1 MSHSH
6 SAGLL
11 AAYNSL
17 TDKHLAGYFNNAR
30 MRRHL
35 LRSGLI
41 SRNGRIL
48 SEKEYKLNIMSQ
60 DHQKYIREC
69 LAQAIFH
76 KVLDMERYNQLE
88 IKKKLE
94 TLARKERIP
103 RFKGEPT
110 RWSIESNIPILSPRP
125 PLGPKANRGHGV
137 LVDGG
142 HTSPVTLTAP
152 RPYTAPGNMQPPIRL
167 QPLPRS
173 PAVGTVP
180 KITSGS
186 RSKTSLLE
194 NKAPFPIGGKKAVK
208 KFRNF
213 MDNSQGM
220 NQYQLLN
227 ITSHLMPIPPPP
239 PPPRGRGAGEN
250 RPEPWRRRRFRP
262 ITAPNGLEPLF
273 TRDLRRIPKTP
284 LHSNA
289 AITMI
294 YLGKN
299 VRLSYD
305 HTDFRDE
312 IKVYQQHCGGE
323 NLCVYKGKLLE
334 KETFQFISKRHH
346 GFPFSLT
353 FFLNGMQVNRLSSCC
368 EYKHRKGSRL
378 GGKRGYF
385 GLVCVERSSPCYKC
399 IIAMGL
405 DKKLASPKLKKEK
418 SIEKREE
425 LKKGEGKLRK
435 TRKHIILKQ
444 NDLEGSKASAS
455 VMFSAQEENTG
466 VEEVRTAVEE
476 MERTGQPR
484 LDVWEDDHQNMLKY
498 EYEEDFEV
506 DEEKQDE
513 KAHEQ
518 GQAGDHMNGMSKS
531 PSDGE
536 KDNLDPEKKS
546 ESLWQKATDADDNV
560 KDEDDGRSDSEL
572 DEDEQGKL
580 FSLSGYID
588 GCSEDESALGDRDVH
603 TGNSPDARSSS
614 FQESNE
620 NDEPGKSHLPIKDS
634 LETVIEDRKLVKADV
649 DSKPL
654 PIEESLENVLEEETK
669 KRSQTNAEGLSEK
682 AREHVSEEE
691 KEKDK
696 SKLWEGSTAKVKDRK
711 AGPCRVETSAGQII
725 ADAMEPGHHCH
736 PGTKSGVHSTDEE
749 EKHSGTPETDTDAAP
764 NKNLVV
770 KERAAL
776 NSNKESKQAALETYI
791 LEKKEAVEEDEAP
804 QHREADTMEEQG
816 AAALW
821 REAEGHHVPLR
832 QGTPTAGPPAP
843 VERFAKERE
852 ALPGPAS
859 RAEADAAGA
868 RGLHKAAVNPSGK
881 AASGGSRGWDE
892 NETPRQLALLHSAL
906 ETEKAAS
913 EEERGSEEAAL
924 TGRAAALNSERAEA
938 EAAPRA
944 AVAAGKGEAEPGE
957 AGRQAASERPDV
969 ERSVEEASTDLEAMA
984 SVEDASKRQ
993 GGSGEA
999 IRGAEEQA
1007 QEKEAATEAPTP
1019 RRSSASAKA
1028 AAATAGVLG
1037 DRMQGLSRG
1046 DGEGEGV
1053 QTEAGAPK
1061 EGDRKE
1067 TAPQEF
1073 DAAAETRKS
1082 EGPEAPCRETE
1093 SAGEAGPR
1101 AKALREESGSG
1112 AEHKFRGEG
1121 DAALTEVR
1129 PEEEAQAP
1137 QKETVGEAAYEAEGA
1152 ADLAEAAGPPGGGP
1166 LGDGAAAV
1174 LEAARGLEESLGNGA
1189 APSKKEGGEGR
1200 REAGAAAPKGRAER
1214 PGSGDAAASAQD
1226 EGLGPEGEGPELAA
1240 EAQDHGGRVGPG
1252 GRGKEEPLQGRQGLG
1267 GTVMTLEDVPEGDSV
1282 MAEQLSEEVME
1293 KDPEGEVEEECT
1305 VEAGVMRNRVT
1316 EEDRSVQASVASDED
1331 IPQGEGEAERAAEER
1346 EASTDLKTAE
1356 GKTKPNKAS
1365 SSDAAGE
1372 ETWHKVDELLGKE
1385 AAAEKAAEGEI
1396 ALSREDEPVA
1406 EAVTLTWA
1414 PEAEA
1419 GVLQEPS
1426 ELEEKAPQLGQE
1438 GEGGAAEATLQAEAL
1453 GEEGST
1459 GGGDGGQGAG
1469 AAEEF
1474 SPGVSQERES
1484 EPSRESPQDVETHPG
1499 GPDCTGTQEKQEQ
1512 TVQRESENADVSPSN
1527 MEAEETSWHTIF

>member
-76 KVLDMERYNQLE
+76 KVLDMERYHQLE

-103 RFKGEPT
+103 RFK
-110 RWSIESNIPILSPRP
+110 
-125 PLGPKANRGHGV
+125 
-137 LVDGG
+137 
-142 HTSPVTLTAP
+142 TAP

-194 NKAPFPIGGKKAVK
+194 NNAPFPIGGKKAVR

-220 NQYQLLN
+220 NQHQLLN
-227 ITSHLMPIPPPP
+227 ITSHLKPIPPPP

-299 VRLSYD
+299 VHLSYD

-518 GQAGDHMNGMSKS
+518 GQAGDHVNGMSKS

-546 ESLWQKATDADDNV
+546 EILWQKASDADYNV
-560 KDEDDGRSDSEL
+560 KDEDDGRSDSES
-572 DEDEQGKL
+572 DEDEQDIKTA
-580 FSLSGYID
+580 SSVSSRSRSCSS
-588 GCSEDESALGDRDVH
+588 CSEDESALGDRDVH
-603 TGNSPDARSSS
+603 SENSPDARSSS
-614 FQESNE
+614 FQELNE

-634 LETVIEDRKLVKADV
+634 LETVIEDQKLVKADV

-654 PIEESLENVLEEETK
+654 PKEESLENVLEEEIK
-669 KRSQTNAEGLSEK
+669 KRSQTIAEGLSEK

-696 SKLWEGSTAKVKDRK
+696 SKLWEGSAAKVKDGK

-736 PGTKSGVHSTDEE
+736 SGTESGVHSTDEE
-749 EKHSGTPETDTDAAP
+749 EKHSGTPEIDTDAAP

-791 LEKKEAVEEDEAP
+791 PEKKEAVEEDEAP

-816 AAALW
+816 AAALR

-832 QGTPTAGPPAP
+832 QGTPTAGLPAP

-868 RGLHKAAVNPSGK
+868 RGLHKAAVSPSGK
-881 AASGGSRGWDE
+881 AASGGSGGWDE
-892 NETPRQLALLHSAL
+892 DETPGELALLHSAL
-906 ETEKAAS
+906 QTEKAAS
-913 EEERGSEEAAL
+913 EEERGSEAAAL

-957 AGRQAASERPDV
+957 AGRQAASERPGV
-969 ERSVEEASTDLEAMA
+969 EHSVEEASTDLEAMA

-1007 QEKEAATEAPTP
+1007 QEKEAATETPTP
-1019 RRSSASAKA
+1019 RRSSASVMA
-1028 AAATAGVLG
+1028 AAAPAGVLG
-1037 DRMQGLSRG
+1037 DRLQGLSRG

-1067 TAPQEF
+1067 TAPEEF

-1112 AEHKFRGEG
+1112 AESKFRRGG

-1129 PEEEAQAP
+1129 PEEEAEAP
-1137 QKETVGEAAYEAEGA
+1137 QKETVGEAADEAEGA
-1152 ADLAEAAGPPGGGP
+1152 ADLAEAAGPP
-1166 LGDGAAAV
+1166 GDGAAAV
-1174 LEAARGLEESLGNGA
+1174 LEAARGLEESLGN
-1189 APSKKEGGEGR
+1189 EGGEGR

-1214 PGSGDAAASAQD
+1214 PGSREAAASAQD
-1226 EGLGPEGEGPELAA
+1226 EGLGPEGEGAAAPGRAELAT
-1240 EAQDHGGRVGPG
+1240 EAQDHGGRAGPG
-1252 GRGKEEPLQGRQGLG
+1252 GRGKEEPLQGRQGVG

-1282 MAEQLSEEVME
+1282 MAEQLSEEVMG
-1293 KDPEGEVEEECT
+1293 KDPEREVEECT
-1305 VEAGVMRNRVT
+1305 VGAGVTRTRLT
-1316 EEDRSVQASVASDED
+1316 EEDRSVQALVASDEN

-1365 SSDAAGE
+1365 SSSDVAGE
-1372 ETWHKVDELLGKE
+1372 ETWHEVDELLGKE

-1396 ALSREDEPVA
+1396 ALSREDVPAA
-1406 EAVTLTWA
+1406 EAVTLTGA

-1419 GVLQEPS
+1419 GALQEPS
-1426 ELEEKAPQLGQE
+1426 ELEGKAPQLGQD

-1459 GGGDGGQGAG
+1459 GSGDGGQRAG

-1474 SPGVSQERES
+1474 SPEVSQKRES

-1499 GPDCTGTQEKQEQ
+1499 GPDCTEIQEKQEQ